1 MIGFHSPVEVVQ
13 NHIRHS
19 IKKTGLS
26 ISQMILAGMMAGA
39 FIALGCMA
47 SATAAHGISD
57 VGFARIIGG
66 IVFPI
71 GLMMVVFVGG
81 ELFTGNCL
89 IFMAVLDGKVRWK
102 HFLQNLAVVY
112 VSNLLGALLIDTLIY
127 FCGTLNYSGGALGA
141 YLINVAVSKVA
152 LTPVQAICSA
162 ILCNV
167 LVCIA
172 LLMAASAKDVAG
184 KVWAVFFPIFAFFVC
199 GFEHCVANMFFVP
212 IGMMAAKNPV
222 YVEKAQEIYGL
233 SVDKIATLNLA
244 GCFHNLSL
252 VTIGNIIGGA
262 VLVGSIC
269 YELHENSENRKN
281 SK

>member
-13 NHIRHS
+13 NHIRHA
-19 IKKTGLS
+19 IKKTGLTVA
-26 ISQMILAGMMAGA
+26 QMILAGMMAGG

-47 SATAAHGISD
+47 SATAAHDIAN

-66 IVFPI
+66 MVFPI

-102 HFLQNLAVVY
+102 QFLQNLVVVY
-112 VSNLLGALLIDTLIY
+112 FSNLLGALLIDTLIY
-127 FCGTLNYSGGALGA
+127 FCGTLNFSGGKLAA

-152 LTPVQAICSA
+152 LTPVQGITSA
-162 ILCNV
+162 ILCNI

-184 KVWAVFFPIFAFFVC
+184 KVWAVFFPIFAFFVS

-212 IGMMAAKNPV
+212 IGMMAANNPT
-222 YVEKAQEIYGL
+222 YVAKAQEIYNL
-233 SVDKIATLNLA
+233 SAEQIASVNMS
-244 GCFHNLSL
+244 GCVHNLL
-252 VTIGNIIGGA
+252 YVTIGNIVGGA
-262 VLVGSIC
+262 LIVGSIC
-269 YELHENSENRKN
+269 YEVHENAENRKM
-281 SK
+281 K

>member
-13 NHIRHS
+13 NHIRHA
-19 IKKTGLS
+19 IRKTGLTV
-26 ISQMILAGMMAGA
+26 SQMIMAGVMAGA

-47 SATAAHGISD
+47 SATAAHDIAN

-89 IFMAVLDGKVRWK
+89 IFMAVLDGKVKWK
-102 HFLQNLAVVY
+102 SFLQNLVVVY
-112 VSNLLGALLIDTLIY
+112 FSNLLGALLIDTLVY
-127 FCGTLNYSGGALGA
+127 FCGTLNFSGGGLGA
-141 YLINVAVSKVA
+141 YLINVAVSKVS
-152 LTPVQAICSA
+152 LTPLQGICSA
-162 ILCNV
+162 ILCNI

-184 KVWAVFFPIFAFFVC
+184 KVWAVFFPIFAFFVS

-212 IGMMAAKNPV
+212 IGMMAASNPV
-222 YVEKAQEIYGL
+222 YVAKAQEIYGL
-233 SVDKIATLNLA
+233 SMEQIASVNFA
-244 GCFHNLSL
+244 GCFHNLL
-252 VTIGNIIGGA
+252 FVTIGNIIGGA
-262 VLVGSIC
+262 ICVGSIC
-269 YELHENSENRKN
+269 YELHENSENRK